1 MTDLYSLCVGV
12 SVRVSGAP
20 CDRQLDV
27 VQQVLAAVTNRA
39 GLEALTVTGDTPGG
53 ERRNNIRETHDRKV
67 KMNEHRSRDVSPLT
81 SYVLS
86 RDRQNIVRTR
96 RTFCG
101 SQAAVC
107 DLCRGS

>member
-1 MTDLYSLCVGV
+1 MTSD
-12 SVRVSGAP
+12 A
-20 CDRQLDV
+20 DV
-27 VQQVLAAVTNRA
+27 TLSAA
-39 GLEALTVTGDTPGG
+39 
-53 ERRNNIRETHDRKV
+53 
-67 KMNEHRSRDVSPLT
+67 LT

-107 DLCRGS
+107 DLCHGSLYNASATGEETQTERREESAAGTVTYTK